1 MAMRIIETGLK
12 EVLLVEPELHEDSRG
27 LFYELYHQDKYA
39 KIGIADRFVQDNVA
53 QSKRDVL
60 RGLHYQLRYPQG
72 KLVMAI
78 QGTVFDVAVDIRRGS
93 PSFGQW
99 CGFEL
104 SAANKRQL
112 YIPPGFAHGYCVLT
126 DTATVVYKCS
136 RFFAAEDDHGIIW
149 NDPTINIAWP
159 IVAPVLSAKDRALK
173 TLAESQAAV
182 PEYKA

>member
-1 MAMRIIETGLK
+1 MRIIETALK
-12 EVLLVEPELHEDSRG
+12 EVVLVEPELHEDPRG
-27 LFYELYHQDKYA
+27 VFYELYHQDKYA
-39 KIGIADRFVQDNVA
+39 KIGIAETFVQDNVA
-53 QSKRDVL
+53 QSNRDVL
-60 RGLHYQLRYPQG
+60 RGLHYQLRYPQA

-78 QGTVFDVAVDIRRGS
+78 QGKIYDVAVDIRRGS

-104 SAANKRQL
+104 SDTNKRQL

-136 RFFAAEDDHGIIW
+136 RFYAPGDDRGIIW
-149 NDPTINIAWP
+149 NDPTIHVTWP
-159 IVAPVLSAKDRALK
+159 VITPVLSSKDRSLK
-173 TLAESQAAV
+173 TLAESESDV

>member
-1 MAMRIIETGLK
+1 MRVIETGLK
-12 EVLLVEPELHEDSRG
+12 EVVLVEPERHEDSRG
-27 LFYELYHQDKYA
+27 LFYELYHQDKYT
-39 KIGIADRFVQDNVA
+39 KIGIPDTFVQDNVA

-72 KLVMAI
+72 KLVMAV

-104 SAANKRQL
+104 SAANMRQL

-136 RFFAAEDDHGIIW
+136 RFYAPDDDHGIIW
-149 NDPTINIAWP
+149 NDPTINITWP
-159 IVAPVLSAKDRALK
+159 IVTPVLSAKDRALK
-173 TLAESQAAV
+173 TLAESQATV